1 MTCTRHFD
9 YQISQFIFNFPLS
22 KAQPLGN
29 ISDWFYRVEYQ
40 QRGSPH
46 IHMLIWL
53 EDAPV
58 FHVNT
63 LQLHVLSFEISHT
76 LSRSNEQQPTPC
88 TSQCIISFM
97 LCKSTCKTSVSYW
110 LVVRYRKN
118 NFVSQKFILL
128 QCKTKYYCTIKKLVT
143 PKIVYL
149 FKMIFQIS

>member
-1 MTCTRHFD
+1 MALAKDAFGVFQYLSAYFSNSAIYSIFLLKTL
-9 YQISQFIFNFPLS
+9 QFITNFLLS

-46 IHMLIWL
+46 IHILIWL
-53 EDAPV
+53 EDAPI

-97 LCKSTCKTSVSYW
+97 LCKSTCKTSVPY
-110 LVVRYRKN
+110 
-118 NFVSQKFILL
+118 
-128 QCKTKYYCTIKKLVT
+128 
-143 PKIVYL
+143 
-149 FKMIFQIS
+149 

>member
-1 MTCTRHFD
+1 MMSVFCSNSLILAPECGKCILRDPNFQNFPGEHTPGPLCLLLKFCHLLHLLLKTL
-9 YQISQFIFNFPLS
+9 QFITNFLLS

-29 ISDWFYRVEYQ
+29 IFDCFYRVEYQ

-63 LQLHVLSFEISHT
+63 LLLHVLSFEISHT

-88 TSQCIISFM
+88 PSQCIISVM
-97 LCKSTCKTSVSYW
+97 LCKSTCKTSVPY
-110 LVVRYRKN
+110 
-118 NFVSQKFILL
+118 
-128 QCKTKYYCTIKKLVT
+128 
-143 PKIVYL
+143 
-149 FKMIFQIS
+149 